1 MALWAIIPV
10 KPLRRG
16 KSRLAKV
23 ISADERADLNQ
34 YLLENTIQVI
44 NTVDEIENILVISR
58 DKEALALAR
67 ELGAR
72 TVQEYGTPD
81 LNTALSRAMEVAKSY
96 ETCGI
101 LIVPADLPRINA
113 DDIREIIK
121 HRNDPPVVV
130 IAPDRK
136 KEGTNALFVCPPD
149 LIDFKF
155 GNNSFE
161 QHSQSAIAAGARL
174 EICILPSLELDLD
187 EPEDLAL
194 MEAEIKISESQ

>member
-23 ISADERADLNQ
+23 ISADKRADLNQ
-34 YLLENTIQVI
+34 YLLEHTIQVL
-44 NTVDEIENILVISR
+44 NTIDEIEQILVISR

-72 TVQEYGTPD
+72 TVQEHGSPG
-81 LNTALSRAMEVAKSY
+81 LNTALSRAVEVARSY

-101 LIVPADLPRINA
+101 LIIPADLPRLA
-113 DDIREIIK
+113 AEDIKEILA

-136 KEGTNALFVCPPD
+136 KQGTNALFVCPPG
-149 LIDFKF
+149 LIDFKY
-155 GNNSFE
+155 GKGSFDK
-161 QHSQSAIAAGARL
+161 HSQQALDAGARL
-174 EICILPSLELDLD
+174 EICNLPSLELDLD

-194 MEAEIKISESQ
+194 MEAELKLSEK

>member
-23 ISADERADLNQ
+23 ISADKRADLNQ
-34 YLLENTIQVI
+34 YLLEHTIQVLNSI
-44 NTVDEIENILVISR
+44 DEIEHILVISR

-72 TVQEYGTPD
+72 TVQEYGNPD
-81 LNTALSRAMEVAKSY
+81 LNTALSRAVEVAKSY

-101 LIVPADLPRINA
+101 LIIPADLPRLA
-113 DDIREIIK
+113 AEDIKAILA

-136 KEGTNALFVCPPD
+136 KQGTNTLLVCPPG
-149 LIDFKF
+149 LIDFKY
-155 GNNSFE
+155 GKGSFDK
-161 QHSQSAIAAGARL
+161 HSQQALDAGVRL
-174 EICILPSLELDLD
+174 EICNLPSLELDLD

-194 MEAEIKISESQ
+194 IEAELGLDE

>member
-16 KSRLAKV
+16 KSRLAQV

-34 YLLENTIQVI
+34 FLLEHTIQI
-44 NTVDEIENILVISR
+44 LSTIEEIEHVLVVSR

-67 ELGAR
+67 DLGAR
-72 TVQEYGTPD
+72 TVQEFGNPD
-81 LNTALSRAMEVAKSY
+81 LNTALTRAVEVARSY

-101 LIVPADLPRINA
+101 LIVPADLPRLNRE
-113 DDIREIIK
+113 DIREILK

-136 KEGTNALFVCPPD
+136 GEGTNILFVCPPD
-149 LIDFKF
+149 LIDFQF
-155 GNNSFE
+155 GPGSFE
-161 QHSQSAIAAGARL
+161 KHKKTVLDAGVRL
-174 EICILPSLELDLD
+174 EVCNLASLELDLD

-194 MEAEIKISESQ
+194 METEIKISES

>member
-16 KSRLAKV
+16 KSRLAQV

-34 YLLENTIQVI
+34 YLLEHTIQVLCNI
-44 NTVDEIENILVISR
+44 DEIEQILVVSR

-67 ELGAR
+67 ESGAR
-72 TVQEYGTPD
+72 TVQEFGHPD
-81 LNTALSRAMEVAKSY
+81 LNTALTRAVKVAISY

-113 DDIREIIK
+113 DDIREILK
-121 HRNDPPVVV
+121 NRNNPPVVV
-130 IAPDRK
+130 LAPDRK
-136 KEGTNALFVCPPD
+136 GEGTNILFACPPD
-149 LIDFKF
+149 LIDFQF
-155 GNNSFE
+155 GPGSFE
-161 QHSQSAIAAGARL
+161 KHRQAVLDAGVRL
-174 EICILPSLELDLD
+174 EVCNFASLELDLD

-194 MEAEIKISESQ
+194 MEAEINISES

>member
-23 ISADERADLNQ
+23 ISADERAELNQ
-34 YLLENTIQVI
+34 FLLEHTIEVI
-44 NTVDEIENILVISR
+44 NTIDEIDNILVISR

-67 ELGAR
+67 ELGAK
-72 TVQEYGTPD
+72 TVQEYGSPD
-81 LNTALSRAMEVAKSY
+81 LNTALSRAMEVAKSF

-101 LIVPADLPRINA
+101 LIIPADLPRLNA
-113 DDIREIIK
+113 DDVREILK
-121 HRNDPPVVV
+121 HRHDPPVVV

-149 LIDFKF
+149 LIEFKF
-155 GNNSFE
+155 GKDSFN
-161 QHSQSAIAAGARL
+161 QHSQGAKAAGARL
-174 EICILPSLELDLD
+174 EICNLSSLELDLD

-194 MEAEIKISESQ
+194 MEADIRLNEK